1 MIEIGTKI
9 EHLKVNLET
18 KTKDIKH
25 MNAICFIENSANLSG
40 IIEVKNKEES
50 LITKE
55 IDNLEIEQK
64 QIKEE
69 LKL

>member
-1 MIEIGTKI
+1 
-9 EHLKVNLET
+9 
-18 KTKDIKH
+18 
-25 MNAICFIENSANLSG
+25 MNGICFIENSANLSG

-50 LITKE
+50 LIIKE